1 MICEATSLKKYIDKS
16 PRLFFVYGPE
26 IILKNDSIDH
36 INEFYKKHGFTEK
49 KAIFDKD
56 FKDIEKIL
64 IENAGGSLFGSK
76 TIIEIFHNGGKI
88 PKEITNIFEIPNINK
103 MENIVIIIRSAIEKI
118 NQKTKWVKRMNDIS
132 LIVQCAKLKSFEEK
146 IWVKDRLSFMNER
159 DAKNYTN
166 KITDLFSG
174 NLVAQNNEINILK
187 LTYSE
192 ESNNQDIGID
202 NAEFLPYQLEDKI
215 IELNTNYALRI
226 SKSIKKNDDHYGPLL
241 VFIMGKIINTSVSVH
256 QNINKNSSLEKT
268 GIWRSKMPAYINF
281 IKKNTLKKM
290 MPLQKKVYELDLA
303 AKGLAGITKD
313 QFWQEIDNM
322 IIDLTTT

>member
-1 MICEATSLKKYIDKS
+1 MICEATSLTKYIDKS
-16 PRLFFVYGPE
+16 PRLFFIFGPE
-26 IILKNDSIDH
+26 IILKNTSIDQ
-36 INEFYKKHGFTEK
+36 INEFYKKNGFTEK
-49 KAIFDKD
+49 KAIFEKD
-56 FKDIEKIL
+56 FKDIERIL

-103 MENIVIIIRSAIEKI
+103 MENIVIIIRSALEKI
-118 NQKTKWVKRMNDIS
+118 NQATKWVKKMNDIS
-132 LIVQCAKLKSFEEK
+132 LIVQCAKLKPYEEK
-146 IWVKDRLSFMNER
+146 VWVKGKLTFMNEE
-159 DAKNYTN
+159 DAKNYTYR
-166 KITDLFSG
+166 ITDMFSG
-174 NLVAQNNEINILK
+174 NLVAQNNEINVLK

-192 ESNNQDIGID
+192 ESNNVDIGID
-202 NAEFLPYQLEDKI
+202 DAEFLPYQLEDKI

-241 VFIMGKIINTSVSVH
+241 VFIMGKIINTSVSAY
-256 QNINKNSSLEKT
+256 QNINTNSSLEKA
-268 GIWRSKMPAYINF
+268 GIWKSKIPAYVNF

-322 IIDLTTT
+322 IIDLTST

>member
-1 MICEATSLKKYIDKS
+1 MICEATSLTKYIDKS
-16 PRLFFVYGPE
+16 PRLFFIFGPE
-26 IILKNDSIDH
+26 IILKNTSIDQ
-36 INEFYKKHGFTEK
+36 INEFYKKNGFTEK
-49 KAIFDKD
+49 KAIFEKD
-56 FKDIEKIL
+56 FKDIERIL

-103 MENIVIIIRSAIEKI
+103 MENIVIIIRSAVEKI
-118 NQKTKWVKRMNDIS
+118 NQATKWVKKMNDIS
-132 LIVQCAKLKSFEEK
+132 LIVQCAKLKPYEEK
-146 IWVKDRLSFMNER
+146 VWVKGKLTFMNEE
-159 DAKNYTN
+159 DAKNYTDR
-166 KITDLFSG
+166 ITDMFSG
-174 NLVAQNNEINILK
+174 NLVAQNNEINVLK

-192 ESNNQDIGID
+192 ESNNVDTGID
-202 NAEFLPYQLEDKI
+202 DAEFLPYQLEDKI

-241 VFIMGKIINTSVSVH
+241 VFIMGKIINTSVSAY
-256 QNINKNSSLEKT
+256 QNINTNSSLEKA
-268 GIWRSKMPAYINF
+268 GIWKSKIPAYVNF

-303 AKGLAGITKD
+303 SKGLAGITKD

-322 IIDLTTT
+322 IIDLTST

>member
-1 MICEATSLKKYIDKS
+1 MICEATSLTKYIDKS
-16 PRLFFVYGPE
+16 PRLFFIFGPE
-26 IILKNDSIDH
+26 IILKNTSIDQ
-36 INEFYKKHGFTEK
+36 INECYKKNGFTEK
-49 KAIFDKD
+49 KAIFEKD
-56 FKDIEKIL
+56 FKDIERIL

-103 MENIVIIIRSAIEKI
+103 MENIVIIIRSAVEKI
-118 NQKTKWVKRMNDIS
+118 NQATKWVKKMNDIS
-132 LIVQCAKLKSFEEK
+132 LIVQCAKLKPYEEK
-146 IWVKDRLSFMNER
+146 VWVKGKLTFMNEE
-159 DAKNYTN
+159 DAKNYTDR
-166 KITDLFSG
+166 ITDMFSG
-174 NLVAQNNEINILK
+174 NLVAQNNEINVLK

-192 ESNNQDIGID
+192 ESNNVDIGID
-202 NAEFLPYQLEDKI
+202 DAEFLPYQLEDKI

-241 VFIMGKIINTSVSVH
+241 VFIMGKIINTSVSAY
-256 QNINKNSSLEKT
+256 QNINTNSSLEKA
-268 GIWRSKMPAYINF
+268 GIWKSKIPAYVNF

-303 AKGLAGITKD
+303 SKGLAGITKD

-322 IIDLTTT
+322 IIDLTST

>member
-1 MICEATSLKKYIDKS
+1 MICEATSLTKYIDKS
-16 PRLFFVYGPE
+16 PRLFFIFGSEV
-26 IILKNDSIDH
+26 ILKNTSIDQ
-36 INEFYKKHGFTEK
+36 INEFYKKNGFTEK
-49 KAIFDKD
+49 KAIFEKD
-56 FKDIEKIL
+56 FKDIERIL

-103 MENIVIIIRSAIEKI
+103 MENIVIIIRSAVEKI
-118 NQKTKWVKRMNDIS
+118 NQATKWVKKMNDIS
-132 LIVQCAKLKSFEEK
+132 LIVQCAKLKPYEEK
-146 IWVKDRLSFMNER
+146 VWVKDKLTFMNEE
-159 DAKNYTN
+159 DAKNYTDR
-166 KITDLFSG
+166 ITDMFSG
-174 NLVAQNNEINILK
+174 NLVAQNNEINVLK

-192 ESNNQDIGID
+192 ESNNVDIGKD
-202 NAEFLPYQLEDKI
+202 DAEFLPYQLEDKI

-241 VFIMGKIINTSVSVH
+241 VFIMGKIINTSVSAY
-256 QNINKNSSLEKT
+256 QNINTNSSLEKA
-268 GIWRSKMPAYINF
+268 GIWKSKIPAYVNF

-322 IIDLTTT
+322 IIDLTSN

>member
-1 MICEATSLKKYIDKS
+1 M
-16 PRLFFVYGPE
+16 YGPE
-26 IILKNDSIDH
+26 IILKNDSIDR

-118 NQKTKWVKRMNDIS
+118 NLKTKWVKRMNDIS

-146 IWVKDRLSFMNER
+146 VWVKDRLSFMNER

-166 KITDLFSG
+166 KITDMFSG

-256 QNINKNSSLEKT
+256 QNINKNSSLEKA

>member
-1 MICEATSLKKYIDKS
+1 MICEATSLTKYIDKS
-16 PRLFFVYGPE
+16 PRLFFIFGPE
-26 IILKNDSIDH
+26 IILKNTSIDQ
-36 INEFYKKHGFTEK
+36 INEFYKKNGFTEK
-49 KAIFDKD
+49 KAIFEKD
-56 FKDIEKIL
+56 FKDIERIL

-103 MENIVIIIRSAIEKI
+103 MENIVIIIRSALEKI
-118 NQKTKWVKRMNDIS
+118 NQATKWVKKMNDIS
-132 LIVQCAKLKSFEEK
+132 LIVQCAKLKPYEEK
-146 IWVKDRLSFMNER
+146 IWVKGKLTFMNEE
-159 DAKNYTN
+159 DAKNYTDR
-166 KITDLFSG
+166 ITDMFSG
-174 NLVAQNNEINILK
+174 NLVAQNNEINVLK

-192 ESNNQDIGID
+192 ESNNVDIGID
-202 NAEFLPYQLEDKI
+202 DAEFLPYQLEDKI

-241 VFIMGKIINTSVSVH
+241 VFIMGKIINTSVSAY
-256 QNINKNSSLEKT
+256 QNINTNSSLEKA
-268 GIWRSKMPAYINF
+268 GIWKSKIPAYVNF

>member
-1 MICEATSLKKYIDKS
+1 LICEATSLKKYIDKS
-16 PRLFFVYGPE
+16 PRLFFIFGPE
-26 IILKNDSIDH
+26 IILKNTSIDQ
-36 INEFYKKHGFTEK
+36 INEFYKKNGFTEK
-49 KAIFDKD
+49 KAIFEKD
-56 FKDIEKIL
+56 FKDIERIL

-103 MENIVIIIRSAIEKI
+103 MENIVIIIRSAVEKI
-118 NQKTKWVKRMNDIS
+118 NQATNWVKKMNDIS
-132 LIVQCAKLKSFEEK
+132 LIVQCAKLKPYEEK
-146 IWVKDRLSFMNER
+146 VWVKGKLTFMNEE
-159 DAKNYTN
+159 DAKNYTDR
-166 KITDLFSG
+166 ITDMFSG
-174 NLVAQNNEINILK
+174 NLVAQNNEINVLK

-192 ESNNQDIGID
+192 ESNNVDTGID
-202 NAEFLPYQLEDKI
+202 DAEFLPYQLEDKI

-241 VFIMGKIINTSVSVH
+241 VFIMGKIINTSVSAY
-256 QNINKNSSLEKT
+256 QNINTNSSLEKA
-268 GIWRSKMPAYINF
+268 GIWKSKIPAYVNF

-303 AKGLAGITKD
+303 SKGLAGITKD

-322 IIDLTTT
+322 IIDLTST

>member
-36 INEFYKKHGFTEK
+36 INEFYKKRGFTEK

-56 FKDIEKIL
+56 FKDIERIL

-76 TIIEIFHNGGKI
+76 TIVEIFHNGGKI

-118 NQKTKWVKRMNDIS
+118 NQKTKWVNRMNDIS

-256 QNINKNSSLEKT
+256 QNINKNSSLEKA

>member
-1 MICEATSLKKYIDKS
+1 LICEATSLTKYIDKS
-16 PRLFFVYGPE
+16 PRLFFIFGPE
-26 IILKNDSIDH
+26 IILKNTSIDQ
-36 INEFYKKHGFTEK
+36 INEFYKKNGFTEK
-49 KAIFDKD
+49 KAIFEKD
-56 FKDIEKIL
+56 FKDIERIL

-103 MENIVIIIRSAIEKI
+103 MENIVIIIRSALEKI
-118 NQKTKWVKRMNDIS
+118 NQATKWVKKMNDIS
-132 LIVQCAKLKSFEEK
+132 LIVQCAKLKPYEEK
-146 IWVKDRLSFMNER
+146 VWVKGKLTFMNEE
-159 DAKNYTN
+159 DAKNYTDR
-166 KITDLFSG
+166 ITDMFSG
-174 NLVAQNNEINILK
+174 NLVAQNNEINVLK

-192 ESNNQDIGID
+192 ESNNVDIGID
-202 NAEFLPYQLEDKI
+202 DAEFLPYQLEDKI

-241 VFIMGKIINTSVSVH
+241 VFIMGKIINTSVSAY
-256 QNINKNSSLEKT
+256 QNINTNSSLEKA
-268 GIWRSKMPAYINF
+268 GIWKSKIPAYVNF

-303 AKGLAGITKD
+303 SKGLAGITKD

-322 IIDLTTT
+322 IIDLTST

>member
-1 MICEATSLKKYIDKS
+1 LICEATSLKKYIDKS

-56 FKDIEKIL
+56 FKDIERIL

-76 TIIEIFHNGGKI
+76 TIVEIFHNGGKI

-118 NQKTKWVKRMNDIS
+118 NQKTKWVNRMNDIS

-146 IWVKDRLSFMNER
+146 VWVKDRLSFMNER

-166 KITDLFSG
+166 KITDMFSG

-192 ESNNQDIGID
+192 ESNYQDIGID

-256 QNINKNSSLEKT
+256 QNINKNSSLEKA

>member
-1 MICEATSLKKYIDKS
+1 MICEATSLTKYIDKS
-16 PRLFFVYGPE
+16 PRLFFIFGPE
-26 IILKNDSIDH
+26 IILKNTSIDQ
-36 INEFYKKHGFTEK
+36 INEFYKKNGFTEK
-49 KAIFDKD
+49 KAIFEKD
-56 FKDIEKIL
+56 FKDIERIL

-103 MENIVIIIRSAIEKI
+103 MENIVIIIRSAVEKI
-118 NQKTKWVKRMNDIS
+118 NQATKWVKKMNSIS
-132 LIVQCAKLKSFEEK
+132 LIVQCAKLKPYEEK
-146 IWVKDRLSFMNER
+146 VWVKGKLTFMNDE
-159 DAKNYTN
+159 DAKNYTDR
-166 KITDLFSG
+166 ITDMFSG
-174 NLVAQNNEINILK
+174 NLVAQNNEINVLK

-192 ESNNQDIGID
+192 ESNNVDIGID
-202 NAEFLPYQLEDKI
+202 DAEFLPYQLEDKI

-241 VFIMGKIINTSVSVH
+241 VFIIGKIINTSVNAY
-256 QNINKNSSLEKT
+256 QNINTNSSLEKA
-268 GIWRSKMPAYINF
+268 GIWKSKIPAYVNF

-303 AKGLAGITKD
+303 SKGLAGITKD

-322 IIDLTTT
+322 IIDLTST

>member
-1 MICEATSLKKYIDKS
+1 M
-16 PRLFFVYGPE
+16 YGPE
-26 IILKNDSIDH
+26 IILKNDSIDR

-56 FKDIEKIL
+56 FKDIERIL

-118 NQKTKWVKRMNDIS
+118 NLKTKWVKRMNDIS

-166 KITDLFSG
+166 KITDMFSG

-256 QNINKNSSLEKT
+256 QNINKNSSLEKA

>member
-1 MICEATSLKKYIDKS
+1 M
-16 PRLFFVYGPE
+16 YGPE
-26 IILKNDSIDH
+26 IILKNDSIDQ

-56 FKDIEKIL
+56 FKDIERIL

-118 NQKTKWVKRMNDIS
+118 NLKTKWVKRMSDIS

-146 IWVKDRLSFMNER
+146 VWVKDRLSFMNER

-166 KITDLFSG
+166 KITDMFSG

-256 QNINKNSSLEKT
+256 QNINKNSSLEKA

>member
-1 MICEATSLKKYIDKS
+1 MICEATSLTKYIDKS
-16 PRLFFVYGPE
+16 PRLFFIFGPE
-26 IILKNDSIDH
+26 IILKNTSIDQ
-36 INEFYKKHGFTEK
+36 INEFYKKNGFTEK
-49 KAIFDKD
+49 KAIFEKD
-56 FKDIEKIL
+56 FKDIERIL

-103 MENIVIIIRSAIEKI
+103 MENIVIIIRSALEKI
-118 NQKTKWVKRMNDIS
+118 NQATKWVKKMNDIS
-132 LIVQCAKLKSFEEK
+132 LIVQCAKLKPYEEK
-146 IWVKDRLSFMNER
+146 VWVKGKLTFMNEE
-159 DAKNYTN
+159 DAKNYTDR
-166 KITDLFSG
+166 ITDMFSG
-174 NLVAQNNEINILK
+174 NLVAQNNEINVLK

-192 ESNNQDIGID
+192 ESNNVDIGID
-202 NAEFLPYQLEDKI
+202 DAEFLPYQLEDKI

-241 VFIMGKIINTSVSVH
+241 VFIIGKIINTSVSAY
-256 QNINKNSSLEKT
+256 QNINTNSSLEKA
-268 GIWRSKMPAYINF
+268 GIWKSKIPAYVNF

-303 AKGLAGITKD
+303 SKGLAGITKD

-322 IIDLTTT
+322 IIDLTST

>member
-1 MICEATSLKKYIDKS
+1 M
-16 PRLFFVYGPE
+16 YGPE
-26 IILKNDSIDH
+26 IILKNDSIDR

-56 FKDIEKIL
+56 FKDIERIL

-76 TIIEIFHNGGKI
+76 TIVEIFHNGGKI

-118 NQKTKWVKRMNDIS
+118 NQKTKWVNRMNDIS

-146 IWVKDRLSFMNER
+146 VWVKDRLSFMNER

-256 QNINKNSSLEKT
+256 QNINKNSSLEKA

>member
-1 MICEATSLKKYIDKS
+1 M
-16 PRLFFVYGPE
+16 YGPE
-26 IILKNDSIDH
+26 IILKNDSIDR

-56 FKDIEKIL
+56 FKDIERIL

-76 TIIEIFHNGGKI
+76 TIVEIFHNGGKI

-256 QNINKNSSLEKT
+256 QNINKNSSLEKA

>member
-1 MICEATSLKKYIDKS
+1 M
-16 PRLFFVYGPE
+16 YGPE

-56 FKDIEKIL
+56 FKDIERIL

-76 TIIEIFHNGGKI
+76 TIVEIFHNGGKI

-118 NQKTKWVKRMNDIS
+118 NQKTKWVNRMSDIS

-146 IWVKDRLSFMNER
+146 VWVKDRLSFMNER

-166 KITDLFSG
+166 KITDMFSG

-256 QNINKNSSLEKT
+256 QNINKNSSLEKA

>member
-1 MICEATSLKKYIDKS
+1 MICEATSLTKYIDKS
-16 PRLFFVYGPE
+16 PRLFFIFGPE
-26 IILKNDSIDH
+26 IILKNTSIDQ
-36 INEFYKKHGFTEK
+36 INEFYKKNGFTEK
-49 KAIFDKD
+49 KAIFEKD
-56 FKDIEKIL
+56 FKDIERIL

-103 MENIVIIIRSAIEKI
+103 MENIVIIIRSALEKI
-118 NQKTKWVKRMNDIS
+118 NQATKWVKKMNDIS
-132 LIVQCAKLKSFEEK
+132 LIVQCAKLKPYEEK
-146 IWVKDRLSFMNER
+146 VWVKGKLTFMNEE
-159 DAKNYTN
+159 DAKNYTDR
-166 KITDLFSG
+166 ITDMFSG
-174 NLVAQNNEINILK
+174 NLVAQNNEINVLK

-192 ESNNQDIGID
+192 ESNNVDIGID
-202 NAEFLPYQLEDKI
+202 DAEFLPYQLEDKI

-241 VFIMGKIINTSVSVH
+241 VFIMGKIINTSVSAY
-256 QNINKNSSLEKT
+256 QNINTNSSLEKA
-268 GIWRSKMPAYINF
+268 GIWKSKIPAYVNF

-322 IIDLTTT
+322 IIDLTST

>member
-1 MICEATSLKKYIDKS
+1 M
-16 PRLFFVYGPE
+16 YGPE
-26 IILKNDSIDH
+26 IILKNDSIDQ

-56 FKDIEKIL
+56 FKDIERIL
-64 IENAGGSLFGSK
+64 IENASGSLFGSK
-76 TIIEIFHNGGKI
+76 TIVEIFHNGGKI

-118 NQKTKWVKRMNDIS
+118 NQKTTWVNRMNDIS

-146 IWVKDRLSFMNER
+146 VWVKDRLSFMNER

-166 KITDLFSG
+166 KITDMFSG

-256 QNINKNSSLEKT
+256 QNINKNSSLEKA

>member
-1 MICEATSLKKYIDKS
+1 MICEATSLTKYIDKS
-16 PRLFFVYGPE
+16 PRLFFIFVPE
-26 IILKNDSIDH
+26 IILKNTSIDQ
-36 INEFYKKHGFTEK
+36 INEFYKKNGFTEK
-49 KAIFDKD
+49 KAIFEKD
-56 FKDIEKIL
+56 FKDIERIL

-103 MENIVIIIRSAIEKI
+103 MENIVIIIRSALEKI
-118 NQKTKWVKRMNDIS
+118 NQATKWVKKMNDIS
-132 LIVQCAKLKSFEEK
+132 LIVQCAKLKPYEEK
-146 IWVKDRLSFMNER
+146 VWVKGKLTFMNEE
-159 DAKNYTN
+159 DAKNYTDR
-166 KITDLFSG
+166 ITDMFSG
-174 NLVAQNNEINILK
+174 NLVAQNNEINVLK

-192 ESNNQDIGID
+192 ESNNVDIGID
-202 NAEFLPYQLEDKI
+202 DAEFLPYQLEDKI

-241 VFIMGKIINTSVSVH
+241 VFIMGKIINTSVSAY
-256 QNINKNSSLEKT
+256 QNINTNSSLEKA
-268 GIWRSKMPAYINF
+268 GIWKSKIPAYVNF

-303 AKGLAGITKD
+303 SKGLAGITKD

-322 IIDLTTT
+322 IIDLTST

>member
-56 FKDIEKIL
+56 FKDIERIL

-76 TIIEIFHNGGKI
+76 TIVEIFHNGGKI

-118 NQKTKWVKRMNDIS
+118 NQKTKWVNRMNDIS

-146 IWVKDRLSFMNER
+146 VWVKDRLSFMNER

-290 MPLQKKVYELDLA
+290 MPLQKKIYELDLA

>member
-1 MICEATSLKKYIDKS
+1 MICEATSLTKYIDKS
-16 PRLFFVYGPE
+16 PRLFFIFGPE
-26 IILKNDSIDH
+26 IILKNNSIDQ
-36 INEFYKKHGFTEK
+36 INEFYKKNGFTEK
-49 KAIFDKD
+49 KAIFEKD
-56 FKDIEKIL
+56 FKDIERIL

-103 MENIVIIIRSAIEKI
+103 MENIVIIIRSALEKI
-118 NQKTKWVKRMNDIS
+118 NQATKWVKKMNDIS
-132 LIVQCAKLKSFEEK
+132 LIVQCAKLKPYEEK
-146 IWVKDRLSFMNER
+146 VWVKGKLTFMNEE
-159 DAKNYTN
+159 DAKNYTDR
-166 KITDLFSG
+166 ITDMFSG
-174 NLVAQNNEINILK
+174 NLVAQNNEINVLK

-192 ESNNQDIGID
+192 ESNNVDIGID
-202 NAEFLPYQLEDKI
+202 DAEFLPYQLEDKI

-241 VFIMGKIINTSVSVH
+241 VFIMGKIINTSVSAY
-256 QNINKNSSLEKT
+256 QNINTNSSLEKA
-268 GIWRSKMPAYINF
+268 GIWKSKIPAYVNF

-322 IIDLTTT
+322 IIDLTSN

>member
-118 NQKTKWVKRMNDIS
+118 NLKTKWVKRMNDIS

-256 QNINKNSSLEKT
+256 QNINKNSSLEKA

>member
-1 MICEATSLKKYIDKS
+1 M
-16 PRLFFVYGPE
+16 YGPE
-26 IILKNDSIDH
+26 IILKNDSIDR

-56 FKDIEKIL
+56 FKDIERIL

-76 TIIEIFHNGGKI
+76 TIVEIFHNGGKI

-118 NQKTKWVKRMNDIS
+118 NLKTKWVKRMNDIS

-146 IWVKDRLSFMNER
+146 VWVKDRLSFMNER

-166 KITDLFSG
+166 KITDMFSG

-256 QNINKNSSLEKT
+256 QNINKNSSLEKA

>member
-1 MICEATSLKKYIDKS
+1 MICEATSLTKYIDKS
-16 PRLFFVYGPE
+16 PRLFFIFGPE
-26 IILKNDSIDH
+26 IILKNTSIDQ
-36 INEFYKKHGFTEK
+36 INEFYKKNGFTEK
-49 KAIFDKD
+49 KAIFEKD
-56 FKDIEKIL
+56 FKDIERIL

-103 MENIVIIIRSAIEKI
+103 MENIVIIIRSALEKI
-118 NQKTKWVKRMNDIS
+118 NQATKWVKKMNDIS
-132 LIVQCAKLKSFEEK
+132 LIVQCAKLKPYEEK
-146 IWVKDRLSFMNER
+146 VWVKGKLTFMNEE
-159 DAKNYTN
+159 DAKNYTDR
-166 KITDLFSG
+166 ITDMFSG
-174 NLVAQNNEINILK
+174 NLVAQNNEINVLK

-192 ESNNQDIGID
+192 ESNNVDIGID
-202 NAEFLPYQLEDKI
+202 DAEFLPYQLEDKI

-241 VFIMGKIINTSVSVH
+241 VFIMGKIINTSVSAY
-256 QNINKNSSLEKT
+256 QNINTNSSLEKA
-268 GIWRSKMPAYINF
+268 GIWKSKIPAYVNF

-303 AKGLAGITKD
+303 SKGLAGITKD

>member
-1 MICEATSLKKYIDKS
+1 LICEATSLTKYIDKS
-16 PRLFFVYGPE
+16 PRLFFIFGPE
-26 IILKNDSIDH
+26 IILKNTSIDQ
-36 INEFYKKHGFTEK
+36 INEFYKKNGFTEK
-49 KAIFDKD
+49 KAIFEKD
-56 FKDIEKIL
+56 FKDIERIL

-103 MENIVIIIRSAIEKI
+103 MENIVIIIRSAVEKI
-118 NQKTKWVKRMNDIS
+118 NQATKWVKKMNDIS
-132 LIVQCAKLKSFEEK
+132 LIVQCAKLKPYEEK
-146 IWVKDRLSFMNER
+146 VWVKGKLTFMNEE
-159 DAKNYTN
+159 DAKNYTDR
-166 KITDLFSG
+166 ITDMFSG
-174 NLVAQNNEINILK
+174 NLVAQNNEINVLK
-187 LTYSE
+187 LTYSG
-192 ESNNQDIGID
+192 ESNNVDIGID
-202 NAEFLPYQLEDKI
+202 DAEFLPYQLEDKI

-241 VFIMGKIINTSVSVH
+241 VFIMGKIINTSVSAY
-256 QNINKNSSLEKT
+256 QNINTNSSLEKA
-268 GIWRSKMPAYINF
+268 GIWKSKIPAYVNF

>member
-1 MICEATSLKKYIDKS
+1 MICEATSLTKYIDKS
-16 PRLFFVYGPE
+16 PRLFFIFGPE
-26 IILKNDSIDH
+26 IILKNTSIDQ
-36 INEFYKKHGFTEK
+36 INEFYKKNGFTEK
-49 KAIFDKD
+49 KAIFEKD
-56 FKDIEKIL
+56 FKDIERIL

-103 MENIVIIIRSAIEKI
+103 MENIVIIIRSALEKI
-118 NQKTKWVKRMNDIS
+118 NQATKWVKKMNDIS
-132 LIVQCAKLKSFEEK
+132 LMVQCTKLKPFEEK
-146 IWVKDRLSFMNER
+146 IWVRGKLTFMNEE
-159 DAKNYTN
+159 DAKNYTDR
-166 KITDLFSG
+166 ITDMFSG
-174 NLVAQNNEINILK
+174 NLVAQNNEINVLK

-192 ESNNQDIGID
+192 ESNNVDIGID
-202 NAEFLPYQLEDKI
+202 DAEFLPYQLEDKI

-241 VFIMGKIINTSVSVH
+241 VFIMGKIINTSVSAY
-256 QNINKNSSLEKT
+256 QNINTNSSLEKA
-268 GIWRSKMPAYINF
+268 GIWKSKIPAYVNF

-322 IIDLTTT
+322 IIDLTTN

>member
-1 MICEATSLKKYIDKS
+1 LICEATSLTKYIDKS
-16 PRLFFVYGPE
+16 PRLFFIFGPE
-26 IILKNDSIDH
+26 IILKNTSIDQ
-36 INEFYKKHGFTEK
+36 INEFYKKNGFTEK
-49 KAIFDKD
+49 KAIFEKD
-56 FKDIEKIL
+56 FKDIERIL

-103 MENIVIIIRSAIEKI
+103 MENIVIIIRSALEKI
-118 NQKTKWVKRMNDIS
+118 NQATKWVKKMNDIS
-132 LIVQCAKLKSFEEK
+132 LIVQCAKLKPYEEK
-146 IWVKDRLSFMNER
+146 VWVKGKLTFMNEE
-159 DAKNYTN
+159 DTKNYTDR
-166 KITDLFSG
+166 ITDMFSG
-174 NLVAQNNEINILK
+174 NLVAQNNEINVLK

-192 ESNNQDIGID
+192 ESNNVDIGID
-202 NAEFLPYQLEDKI
+202 DAEFLPYQLEDKI

-241 VFIMGKIINTSVSVH
+241 VFIMGKIINTSVSAY
-256 QNINKNSSLEKT
+256 QNINTNSSLEKA
-268 GIWRSKMPAYINF
+268 GIWKSKIPAYVNF

-303 AKGLAGITKD
+303 AKGLAGVTKD

-322 IIDLTTT
+322 IIDLTST

>member
-1 MICEATSLKKYIDKS
+1 MICEATSLTKYIDKS
-16 PRLFFVYGPE
+16 PRLFFIFGPE
-26 IILKNDSIDH
+26 IILKNTSIDQ
-36 INEFYKKHGFTEK
+36 INEFYKKNGFTEK
-49 KAIFDKD
+49 KAIFEKD
-56 FKDIEKIL
+56 FKDIERIL

-103 MENIVIIIRSAIEKI
+103 MENIVIIIRSALEKI
-118 NQKTKWVKRMNDIS
+118 NQATKWVKKMNDIS
-132 LIVQCAKLKSFEEK
+132 LMVQCTKLKPFEEK
-146 IWVKDRLSFMNER
+146 IWVRGKLTFMNEE
-159 DAKNYTN
+159 DAKNYTDR
-166 KITDLFSG
+166 ITDMFSG
-174 NLVAQNNEINILK
+174 NLVAQNNEINVLK

-192 ESNNQDIGID
+192 ESNNVDIGID
-202 NAEFLPYQLEDKI
+202 DAEFLPYQLEDKI

-241 VFIMGKIINTSVSVH
+241 VFIMGKIINTSVSAY
-256 QNINKNSSLEKT
+256 QNINTNSSLEKA
-268 GIWRSKMPAYINF
+268 GIWKSKIPAYVNF

-322 IIDLTTT
+322 IIDLTSN

>member
-1 MICEATSLKKYIDKS
+1 LICEATSLKKYIDKS

-36 INEFYKKHGFTEK
+36 INEFYKKRGFTEK

-56 FKDIEKIL
+56 FKDIERIL

-76 TIIEIFHNGGKI
+76 TIVEIFHNGGKI

-118 NQKTKWVKRMNDIS
+118 NQKTKWVNRMNDIS

-146 IWVKDRLSFMNER
+146 VWVKDRLSFMNER

-256 QNINKNSSLEKT
+256 QNINKNSSLEKA

-322 IIDLTTT
+322 IIDLTTN

>member
-1 MICEATSLKKYIDKS
+1 MICEATSLTKYIDKS
-16 PRLFFVYGPE
+16 PRLFFIFGAE
-26 IILKNDSIDH
+26 IILKNTSIDQ
-36 INEFYKKHGFTEK
+36 INEFYKKNGFTEK
-49 KAIFDKD
+49 KAIFEKD
-56 FKDIEKIL
+56 FKDIERIL

-103 MENIVIIIRSAIEKI
+103 MENIVIIIRSALEKI
-118 NQKTKWVKRMNDIS
+118 NQATKWVKKMNDIS
-132 LIVQCAKLKSFEEK
+132 LMVQCTKLKPFEEK
-146 IWVKDRLSFMNER
+146 IWVRGKLTFMNEE
-159 DAKNYTN
+159 DAKNYTDR
-166 KITDLFSG
+166 ITDMFSG
-174 NLVAQNNEINILK
+174 NLVAQNNEINVLK

-192 ESNNQDIGID
+192 ESNNVDIGID
-202 NAEFLPYQLEDKI
+202 DAEFLPYQLEDKI

-241 VFIMGKIINTSVSVH
+241 VFIMGKIINTSVSAY
-256 QNINKNSSLEKT
+256 QNINTNSSLEKA
-268 GIWRSKMPAYINF
+268 GIWKSKIPAYVNF

-322 IIDLTTT
+322 IIDLTTN